1 MQSRASTLIAR
12 PPEAVFAFM
21 ADSANDHRWRSH
33 LTSSRGRVAAVGDV
47 VVQTYTAGA
56 RSKVVELEV
65 TELMPP
71 ERLVFRVRGPV
82 RARLAYQCRPESGG
96 TRVSVSLSAELG
108 GFASLAEGRVETEA
122 AKLTRADLAA
132 LKRVLESVG

>member
-21 ADSANDHRWRSH
+21 TDPANDRRWRSH
-33 LTSSRGRVAAVGDV
+33 LTSSRGRVSEVGDV
-47 VVQTYTAGA
+47 VVQTYAAGA
-56 RSKVVELEV
+56 QSKVVELEV
-65 TELMPP
+65 AELTPP
-71 ERLVFRVRGPV
+71 ERVTFRVRGPV

-96 TRVSVSLSAELG
+96 TRVSASLSAELG
-108 GFASLAEGRVETEA
+108 GLASLASGRVEAEA
-122 AKLTRADLAA
+122 AKLASADLAA